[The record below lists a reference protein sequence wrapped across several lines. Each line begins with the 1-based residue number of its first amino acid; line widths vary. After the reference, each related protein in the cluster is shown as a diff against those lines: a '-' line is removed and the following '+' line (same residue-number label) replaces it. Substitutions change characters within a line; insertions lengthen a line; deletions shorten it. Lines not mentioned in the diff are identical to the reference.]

1 MNHDVYICYDEKDE
15 QLSDELYRLFENNG
29 LKPWTK
35 SRDMASGDSIDK
47 VTHAIGDSECFVL
60 ILDKKS
66 KETNYILTELDIA
79 FSGEIPI
86 VIFNLDDEKPSKKLE
101 FLIRTQKVINSFPNT
116 KSQLKTLVRET
127 SKTTGKP
134 VQDVK
139 IDSST
144 IRSFEDLNP
153 KRNENRIKKYVA
165 VAIPLA
171 AIVILAYLF
180 VILPAGQNTTSD
192 GVFAMNMTN
201 VEANANHYIVHGESY
216 NLPSDS
222 EKYFMNIKFFDK
234 NDAMVFEVNST
245 ADEFKKGIIWQGDLP
260 SNNVTHVGF
269 KLIDLNNKVLSQN
282 NYTIS

>member
-86 VIFNLDDEKPSKKLE
+86 VIFNLDDEKLSKKLE

-127 SKTTGKP
+127 SKTAGKP

>member
-127 SKTTGKP
+127 SKTAGKP

-245 ADEFKKGIIWQGDLP
+245 ADEFKKGIIWQGDLLQ
-260 SNNVTHVGF
+260 T
-269 KLIDLNNKVLSQN
+269 
-282 NYTIS
+282 T

>member
-15 QLSDELYRLFENNG
+15 QLSDELYRLFENNS

-153 KRNENRIKKYVA
+153 KRNENRIKKYV
-165 VAIPLA
+165 
-171 AIVILAYLF
+171 
-180 VILPAGQNTTSD
+180 PAGQNTTSD

>member
-1 MNHDVYICYDEKDE
+1 MTHDVYICYDEKDE
-15 QLSDELYRLFENNG
+15 KLSDELYRLFENNG
-29 LKPWTK
+29 IMAWSK
-35 SRDMASGDSIDK
+35 SKDMASGDSIDK
-47 VTHAIGDSECFVL
+47 VTHAIGDSKCFVL

-66 KETNYILTELDIA
+66 KDTNYILTELDIA

-127 SKTTGKP
+127 SQIVGKP
-134 VQDVK
+134 TQDVK
-139 IDSST
+139 IDSSA
-144 IRSFEDLNP
+144 IKAFENLNP
-153 KRNENRIKKYVA
+153 KRNENRIKKYLA
-165 VAIPLA
+165 IAIPLA
-171 AIVILAYLF
+171 AIVILVYLF

-201 VEANANHYIVHGESY
+201 VEANANHYVVHGQSY
-216 NLPSDS
+216 NMPSDS

-234 NDAMVFEVNST
+234 NDNMVFEVNST
-245 ADEFKKGIIWQGDLP
+245 ADEFKKGIIWEGDLL
-260 SNNVTHVGF
+260 SDNATRAEF
-269 KLIDLNNKVLSQN
+269 KLIDLNSKVLSQN

>member
-66 KETNYILTELDIA
+66 KETNYILTEPDIA

-127 SKTTGKP
+127 SKTAGKP

-171 AIVILAYLF
+171 AIVIPAYLF